1 MQPVQSFD
9 PSERNKVSGDAVS
22 GLSAPS
28 PTIDQALEEIEHTL
42 TQMLTLTQLSASNLN
57 LDRKALQKTLE
68 RLQDKID
75 QIADMI

>member
-28 PTIDQALEEIEHTL
+28 PAIDQALEEIEHTL
-42 TQMLTLTQLSASNLN
+42 TPMLTVTQLAASKVN
-57 LDRKALQKTLE
+57 LDRSA
-68 RLQDKID
+68 RLQTLARRLAKID
-75 QIADMI
+75 QFAVRI